1 MKTYTKP
8 SMMVLSISANDPL
21 CLGCTGVQTR
31 NNAMSSVWENLY
43 GENNPSI
50 VKDGVFT
57 FDEALSAGLFDAGY
71 SCENHLDEYCK
82 MQSAV
87 NIFTS

>member
-21 CLGCTGVQTR
+21 CLGCANGTR
-31 NNAMSSVWENLY
+31 NDPY
-43 GENNPSI
+43 
-50 VKDGVFT
+50 
-57 FDEALSAGLFDAGY
+57 LSAALTDSFGDYDGNPKFFSEIDAVGAGIFDAGEEGTGCRVPSDY
-71 SCENHLDEYCK
+71 YCK
-82 MQSAV
+82 MNSAV